1 MPDGVRDRATVP
13 GMIGW
18 LLRVGLIRFL
28 GRRVILF
35 LMVYDA
41 IRFIRAMR
49 RRWMEPGAPP

>member
-1 MPDGVRDRATVP
+1 
-13 GMIGW
+13 MIGW

-41 IRFIRAMR
+41 IRLIRAMR